1 MLRIAG
7 LCFLLLTSMTGAVAQ
22 YGHSNYGSGYAP
34 VAQSYQPAW
43 STQLVKQARHNFGV
57 VARGSEHSHVFEFV
71 NPLKTNIT
79 LSGVRASC
87 GCATPTILTPVVKP
101 GETGKIHVRFNTLSF
116 LGDRHAR
123 ITATVTAP
131 SYTELYLDIDGH
143 VRRDIVVTPGQ
154 VNFASVQAGQSAEQS
169 VDIRYA
175 GAGNWQVTKAEC
187 DNPNLEISLQET
199 KREGMR
205 IDFRLSVKLKANQPT
220 GRLDDQIVLH
230 TNDVSQKQFPISVSG
245 NVKAIVET
253 QSVVDVG
260 RVQQGKPVVHRV
272 VLKSEQEFVVTNAQS
287 ASPRVKIKVSSDKKR
302 LHILEIEVAP
312 DVEGKLNDE
321 IVIITDAQTSPT
333 VIHVVGE
340 VLPAMNTTQKENQ

>member
-1 MLRIAG
+1 MLRHACM
-7 LCFLLLTSMTGAVAQ
+7 CFLVLTSATSAVAQ
-22 YGHSNYGSGYAP
+22 YGQSNYGSGYAP
-34 VAQSYQPAW
+34 IVQNYQPGW
-43 STQLVKQARHNFGV
+43 TTQLVKPARHNFGV

-71 NPLKTNIT
+71 NPLKTNIA
-79 LSGVRASC
+79 LGGVRASC
-87 GCATPTILTPVVKP
+87 GCATPSVLTPVVKP

-123 ITATVTAP
+123 ITVTVTAP

-175 GAGNWQVTKAEC
+175 GAGNWQVTKTEC
-187 DNPNLEISLQET
+187 ENPHLEVTLQET

-205 IDFRLSVKLKANQPT
+205 IDYRLSVKLKSTQPS

-230 TNDVSQKQFPISVSG
+230 TNDVSQKQFPITVSG
-245 NVKAIVET
+245 NIKSIIET

-260 RVQQGKPVVHRV
+260 PVQQGTPVFHRV
-272 VLKSEQEFVVTNAQS
+272 VLKSDQEFVVTKAHS
-287 ASPRVKIKVSSDKKR
+287 VSPRVKIKVPTDKKR

-321 IVIITDAQTSPT
+321 IVINTDAQTLPT

-340 VLPAMNTTQKENQ
+340 VLPAMNTTKKENQ